1 MISLDTNIFIYWLEK
16 NTDFYEISAQIIKK
30 IYSGEISAT
39 CSSLVLAEIYNN
51 NQLIFE
57 AIKNLPNLKIVNV
70 SDEVSELA
78 GKLRFGYGLKVID
91 SVHIASAIISG
102 SDSFITNDV
111 YLSKKNISKI
121 SIILPTKFL

>member
-16 NTDFYEISAQIIKK
+16 NTEFYEISAQIIKK

-51 NQLIFE
+51 NQLLVE

-70 SDEVSELA
+70 SDEVAELA

>member
-16 NTDFYEISAQIIKK
+16 NTEFYEISAQIIKK

-51 NQLIFE
+51 NQLLVE

-70 SDEVSELA
+70 SDEEAELA
-78 GKLRFGYGLKVID
+78 GNLRFGYGLKVID

>member
-16 NTDFYEISAQIIKK
+16 NTEFYEISAQIIKK

-51 NQLIFE
+51 NPLLVE
-57 AIKNLPNLKIVNV
+57 AIENLPNLKIVNV
-70 SDEVSELA
+70 SDEVTELA

>member
-16 NTDFYEISAQIIKK
+16 NTEFYEISAQIIKK

-51 NQLIFE
+51 NPLLVE

-70 SDEVSELA
+70 SDEVTELA